1 LSRATKPC
9 FVASRGYEVH
19 LSLHRQLSPSAAS
32 RSAWRIEMITRAQ
45 LFVCL
50 NVASLATICT
60 FPRGTGGLL
69 NGLGGSR
76 GGTNVARVNH
86 YWARGLCLLASMAT
100 FFVSL
105 QPRKLFLNTIVCL
118 ALNITTWLGYIPSG
132 FLSVEFGIASGLC
145 LIDTNNTN
153 VSNKSQQCSNL

>member
-19 LSLHRQLSPSAAS
+19 LSLHWQLSPSATS

-76 GGTNVARVNH
+76 GRTNVARVNH
-86 YWARGLCLLASMAT
+86 YLARCLCLLPGMAT
-100 FFVSL
+100 LFVPL

-118 ALNITTWLGYIPSG
+118 ALNVTAWLGHIPSG
-132 FLSVEFGIASGLC
+132 FLSVELGIASGLC
-145 LIDTNNTN
+145 LIDANDTN
-153 VSNKSQQCSNL
+153 VSNKSQ